1 MTCIMEFVLWVDLI
15 HAKFLNF
22 FPILPFLFGRGQVIL
37 TALEQS
43 PQMVPV
49 LAPENVISKLL
60 GVFCLC
66 LVWMIYLLVFSHF

>member
-1 MTCIMEFVLWVDLI
+1 MEFVLWIDLI

-22 FPILPFLFGRGQVIL
+22 FFSILPFLFGRGQVIL

-43 PQMVPV
+43 PQMGAV

-60 GVFCLC
+60 GFFCLC
-66 LVWMIYLLVFSHF
+66 LVWMIYLLAFSHF